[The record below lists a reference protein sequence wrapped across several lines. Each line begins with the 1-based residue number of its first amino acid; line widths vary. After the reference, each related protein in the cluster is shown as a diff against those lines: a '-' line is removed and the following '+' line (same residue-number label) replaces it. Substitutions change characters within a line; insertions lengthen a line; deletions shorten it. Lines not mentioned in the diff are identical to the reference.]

1 MTTEL
6 DYVNQGNYRPIDNI
20 QHLQNNGKS
29 GKWKMERLTNYVEN
43 KGNYQSGFRKGTST
57 TDPALSLEHEIR
69 KALIN
74 RESVV
79 ALFFDTVGRSV
90 ISNTL

>member
-1 MTTEL
+1 MEKV
-6 DYVNQGNYRPIDNI
+6 VN
-20 QHLQNNGKS
+20 
-29 GKWKMERLTNYVEN
+29 ERLTNYVEN
-43 KGNYQSGFRKGTST
+43 KGNYQGGFRKGIST

-79 ALFFDTVGRSV
+79 ALFFDTVCYK
-90 ISNTL
+90 